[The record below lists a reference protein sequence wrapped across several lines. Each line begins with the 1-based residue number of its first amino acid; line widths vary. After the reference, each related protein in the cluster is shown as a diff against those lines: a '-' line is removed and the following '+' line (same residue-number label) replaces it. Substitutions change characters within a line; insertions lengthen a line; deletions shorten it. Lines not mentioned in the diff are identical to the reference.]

1 MFLLLSQGQRL
12 EDVRGALAE
21 QMNMAVQHAVDGVL
35 GRVAAV
41 EGLQHLN
48 SSNNSALGSEVQVT
62 GRLAVCLEGNIVYLP
77 CLAAVGAD
85 NQTNSNGT
93 CGFVG
98 KGPGRGYAWFRG
110 CDGQA
115 RQKHLKG

>member
-98 KGPGRGYAWFRG
+98 KGPGRGYA
-110 CDGQA
+110 
-115 RQKHLKG
+115 